1 MDSKQEKMVREA
13 QKGDKNAF
21 TVLLRENEQ
30 RMYRVARSFL
40 SCEDDIA
47 DVMQESVLQ
56 AYLHL
61 SDLKQVAYFQTWLVR
76 IVINQCKD
84 MLAKQRKVICVDQIM
99 EQAGTAWKTGQK
111 GRQGFWR
118 RAGPVAAA
126 VAAVCVIGFHSQIYS
141 FAKSLFIHDTVT
153 VGKKRVASEA
163 DMEII
168 KIKDGVLSNVGKEYY
183 FESMEDLGKK
193 LGISFLKSSEENDV
207 TGEGRV

>member
-1 MDSKQEKMVREA
+1 MDAKQEKMVREA

-61 SDLKQVAYFQTWLVR
+61 SDLKQAAYFNTWLVR

-84 MLAKQRKVICVDQIM
+84 VLAKQRKVICVDQIK
-99 EQAGTAWKTGQK
+99 EQGYQ
-111 GRQGFWR
+111 
-118 RAGPVAAA
+118 
-126 VAAVCVIGFHSQIYS
+126 
-141 FAKSLFIHDTVT
+141 
-153 VGKKRVASEA
+153 EA
-163 DMEII
+163 
-168 KIKDGVLSNVGKEYY
+168 EYDKLA
-183 FESMEDLGKK
+183 FEDLMDHLDEKYRQIM
-193 LGISFLKSSEENDV
+193 LLYY
-207 TGEGRV
+207 GEGYSISEISNLLGMKQSTVCSRLARGRKLYLEISRQDGIV